1 MDYFKQRRAYRNFKM
16 YEASVSNGQNNL
28 YRELLDYANDEGKLD
43 VQFRMKNSALLSLT
57 GLSEPGLDK
66 ARNSLVQ
73 LGLIKY
79 IKGKKNVKPPEY
91 RVVKLYGR
99 PTGYTT
105 SNPTTNEKSRSTG
118 LDEVGQP
125 VGQGGGQ
132 PVGHKELTGT
142 DLDLTGTDHDEDDA
156 GVTRGDVIDKWTSL
170 WGFPNAIATPEIN
183 EWLDALPADVVDFA
197 ITIAGEHQVKAT
209 GSLKY
214 MRAVIEG
221 WQKRGISTLDQ
232 AKKAAKEHDQRMKGE
247 RGGSKPSRA
256 KETLPDWAQSGATPT
271 ATRTEITP
279 EQQEKINA
287 RIARL
292 QKNGKTERE
301 ATS

>member
-1 MDYFKQRRAYRNFKM
+1 MNYLQQIRAFDDYRL
-16 YEASVSNGQNNL
+16 YEQKLSAGQVSLWYTLMSINNKTAWSTWFTA
-28 YRELLDYANDEGKLD
+28 ANATLE
-43 VQFRMKNSALLSLT
+43 SLS
-57 GLSEPGLDK
+57 GLSRSGIVK
-66 ARNSLVQ
+66 NRNVLKQ
-73 LGLIKY
+73 LGLIDFSSNGRKATS
-79 IKGKKNVKPPEY
+79 Y
-91 RVVKLYGR
+91 RVSVLY
-99 PTGYTT
+99 T
-105 SNPTTNEKSRSTG
+105 SDSAQGSVQRSTQSSAQHSVQRSTQHSST
-118 LDEVGQP
+118 LNKQNETKQNEINNDEA
-125 VGQGGGQ
+125 
-132 PVGHKELTGT
+132 
-142 DLDLTGTDHDEDDA
+142 DA

-221 WQKRGISTLDQ
+221 WQKRDISTLDQ
-232 AKKAAKEHDQRMKGE
+232 AKKAAKEHDQRMKSE
-247 RGGSKPSRA
+247 RGAKPARA

-271 ATRTEITP
+271 ATRTELTP
-279 EQQEKINA
+279 EQQAEINA

-292 QKNGKTERE
+292 QQNREPEQE

>member
-1 MDYFKQRRAYRNFKM
+1 MNYLQQIRAFDDYRL
-16 YEASVSNGQNNL
+16 YEQKLSAGQVSLWYTLMSINNKTAWSTWFTA
-28 YRELLDYANDEGKLD
+28 ANATLE
-43 VQFRMKNSALLSLT
+43 SLS
-57 GLSEPGLDK
+57 GLSRSGIVK
-66 ARNSLVQ
+66 NRNVLKQ
-73 LGLIKY
+73 LGLIDFSSNGRKATS
-79 IKGKKNVKPPEY
+79 Y
-91 RVVKLYGR
+91 RVSVLY
-99 PTGYTT
+99 T
-105 SNPTTNEKSRSTG
+105 SDSAQRSVQRSTQSSAQHSVQRSTQHSST
-118 LDEVGQP
+118 LNKQNETKQNEINNDEA
-125 VGQGGGQ
+125 
-132 PVGHKELTGT
+132 
-142 DLDLTGTDHDEDDA
+142 DA

-221 WQKRGISTLDQ
+221 WQKRDISTLDQ
-232 AKKAAKEHDQRMKGE
+232 AKKAAEEHDKRMKSE
-247 RGGSKPSRA
+247 RGAKPTRT

-271 ATRTEITP
+271 ATRTELTP

-292 QKNGKTERE
+292 QQNKEPEQE
-301 ATS
+301 ATP

>member
-1 MDYFKQRRAYRNFKM
+1 MNYLQQIRAFDDYRL
-16 YEASVSNGQNNL
+16 YEQKLSAGQVSLWYTLMSINNKTAWSTWFTA
-28 YRELLDYANDEGKLD
+28 ANATLE
-43 VQFRMKNSALLSLT
+43 SLS
-57 GLSEPGLDK
+57 GLSRSGIVK
-66 ARNSLVQ
+66 NRNVLKQ
-73 LGLIKY
+73 LGLIDFSSNGRKATS
-79 IKGKKNVKPPEY
+79 Y
-91 RVVKLYGR
+91 RVSVLY
-99 PTGYTT
+99 T
-105 SNPTTNEKSRSTG
+105 SDSAQGSVQRSTQSSAQHSVQRSTQHSST
-118 LDEVGQP
+118 LNKQNETKQN
-125 VGQGGGQ
+125 
-132 PVGHKELTGT
+132 EINN
-142 DLDLTGTDHDEDDA
+142 DEDDA

-183 EWLDALPADVVDFA
+183 EWLDALPADVVAFA
-197 ITIAGEHQVKAT
+197 IQIAGEHTVKAS

-292 QKNGKTERE
+292 QQNGKTERE

>member
-99 PTGYTT
+99 PTGYPT

-142 DLDLTGTDHDEDDA
+142 DLDLTGTDHDEDGA

-170 WGFPNAIATPEIN
+170 WGFPNAIAMPEVN

-221 WQKRGISTLDQ
+221 WQKRDISTLDQ
-232 AKKAAKEHDQRMKGE
+232 AKKAAEEHDKRMKSE
-247 RGGSKPSRA
+247 RGAKPTRA
-256 KETLPDWAQSGATPT
+256 KETLPDWAQSGTTPT
-271 ATRTEITP
+271 ATRTELTP

-292 QKNGKTERE
+292 QQNGKTEQE
-301 ATS
+301 ATP

>member
-99 PTGYTT
+99 PTGYPT

-118 LDEVGQP
+118 LDGVGQP

-132 PVGHKELTGT
+132 PVGHKELTST
-142 DLDLTGTDHDEDDA
+142 DLDFTGTDHDEDDA

-221 WQKRGISTLDQ
+221 WQKRDISTLDQ
-232 AKKAAKEHDQRMKGE
+232 AKKAAEEHDKRMKSE
-247 RGGSKPSRA
+247 RGAKPTRA
-256 KETLPDWAQSGATPT
+256 KETLPDWAQSGTTPT
-271 ATRTEITP
+271 ATRTELTP

-292 QKNGKTERE
+292 QQNGKTEQE
-301 ATS
+301 ATT